1 MSHNCHSIFCNLPCL
16 GRLPKTIWSYVPKLD
31 IFKCVVVSLF
41 KNVHEYFLVVKS
53 ILVLFSSSAIMPSEF
68 HGQRL
73 THMLDCAASTV
84 QSFQDSGSSAKEK
97 NSKSNLYCE
106 NQTNKDDL
114 LPDWPGFASGL

>member
-1 MSHNCHSIFCNLPCL
+1 MP
-16 GRLPKTIWSYVPKLD
+16 GTAWSYVPKLD

-73 THMLDCAASTV
+73 THMLDCAASTLWTV
-84 QSFQDSGSSAKEK
+84 IPRLWKQCEREK
-97 NSKSNLYCE
+97 LKI
-106 NQTNKDDL
+106 
-114 LPDWPGFASGL
+114 